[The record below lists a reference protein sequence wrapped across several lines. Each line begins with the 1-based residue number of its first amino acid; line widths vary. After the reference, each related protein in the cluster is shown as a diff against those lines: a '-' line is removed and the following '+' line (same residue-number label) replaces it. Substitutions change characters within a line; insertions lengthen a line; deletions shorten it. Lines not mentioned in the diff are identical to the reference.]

1 MQVDQRPTQMKSEA
15 QDAEAT
21 DGQVAPS
28 VSGVVGETLRTW
40 RQEAGLSIREV
51 AERSGLSV
59 SFISL
64 VERGKTEI
72 AFIRLIRLADVFG
85 RQASD
90 VLARVNGDEREES
103 GPDATGHRR
112 EAKVYGLAKG
122 VEIVYLGEPEWATQ
136 PFLITLQPGAV
147 HGPIMHSYKELVV
160 CLDGEGTIVGDKER
174 STLAAR
180 DIVNLEA
187 NTYHAYM
194 NTSSSTCQL
203 LAVDFRTDDVRVL
216 LATWE
221 QVGRSKRS
229 SEEANGGPGLL
240 QDRASGRQDLKTAD

>member
-1 MQVDQRPTQMKSEA
+1 MPVDPGATQTKAEA
-15 QDAEAT
+15 QHAEPT
-21 DGQVAPS
+21 DGRVTS
-28 VSGVVGETLRTW
+28 VSGVAGETLRTW

-72 AFIRLIRLADVFG
+72 AFTRLIRLADVFG

-90 VLARVNGDEREES
+90 VLARVDGDEREDS
-103 GPDATGHRR
+103 GSGAPGYRR
-112 EAKVYGLAKG
+112 EAKVYGLAQG
-122 VEIVYLGEPEWATQ
+122 VEMVYLGEPEWATQ

-147 HGPIMHSYKELVV
+147 HGPIQHSYKELIV
-160 CLDGEGTIVGDKER
+160 CLDGEGTIVGDRER

-180 DIVNLEA
+180 DVVNLEA

-194 NTSSSTCQL
+194 NTSASACQL
-203 LAVDFRTDDVRVL
+203 LAVDVRTDDVRVL
-216 LATWE
+216 RATWE
-221 QVGRSKRS
+221 QVERSKRS
-229 SEEANGGPGLL
+229 SEEAHGGPSLL
-240 QDRASGRQDLKTAD
+240 RDRTGGRQDLRAGD

>member
-1 MQVDQRPTQMKSEA
+1 MPVDPGAA
-15 QDAEAT
+15 QTKAAEPT
-21 DGQVAPS
+21 DGRGTS
-28 VSGVVGETLRTW
+28 VSSVAGETLRAW

-72 AFIRLIRLADVFG
+72 AFTRLIRLADVFG

-90 VLARVNGDEREES
+90 VLAKVNGDERQDSGSSAPGYQRES
-103 GPDATGHRR
+103 R
-112 EAKVYGLAKG
+112 VYGLAQG
-122 VEIVYLGEPEWATQ
+122 VEMVYLGEPEWATQ
-136 PFLITLQPGAV
+136 PFIITLQPGAV
-147 HGPIMHSYKELVV
+147 HGPIQHSYKELIV

-180 DIVNLEA
+180 DVVNLEA

-194 NTSSSTCQL
+194 NTSSSACQL

-221 QVGRSKRS
+221 QVERSKRS
-229 SEEANGGPGLL
+229 SGEARGGLGLVE
-240 QDRASGRQDLKTAD
+240 DRTSGRQDLKTAD

>member
-1 MQVDQRPTQMKSEA
+1 MPVDPGATQTQAEA
-15 QDAEAT
+15 QDAAPT
-21 DGQVAPS
+21 DGRVTS
-28 VSGVVGETLRTW
+28 VSSVAGETLRAW

-72 AFIRLIRLADVFG
+72 AFVRLIRLADVFG

-90 VLARVNGDEREES
+90 VLARGNGDEREGS
-103 GPDATGHRR
+103 GPAVAGQRR
-112 EAKVYGLAKG
+112 EARVYGLAEG
-122 VEIVYLGEPEWATQ
+122 VEIVFLGEPDWATQ
-136 PFLITLQPGAV
+136 PFLITLKPGAV
-147 HGPIMHSYKELVV
+147 HGPIMHSYKELIV

-180 DIVNLEA
+180 DVVNLEA

-221 QVGRSKRS
+221 QVERSKRS
-229 SEEANGGPGLL
+229 SEEARGGHSLL
-240 QDRASGRQDLKTAD
+240 QDRTSGRQDLKTAD